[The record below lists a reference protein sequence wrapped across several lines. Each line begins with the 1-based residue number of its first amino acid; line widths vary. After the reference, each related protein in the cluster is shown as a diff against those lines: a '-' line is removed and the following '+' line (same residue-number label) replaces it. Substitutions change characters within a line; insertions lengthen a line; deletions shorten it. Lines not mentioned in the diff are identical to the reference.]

1 MFTELEPS
9 GEVAFS
15 EISEFDEWTT
25 AAALTFGVTDHLE
38 LGLAVPFVRGHMSNE
53 VLVGDDEPGTES
65 DETGLGNVRLL
76 AAAGWTWND
85 FSDNLLIEFET
96 GLPTDS
102 RGDDFAAGGD
112 GRLAVTI
119 EHYWER
125 LGVIGVVAANYFAEE
140 GFDDLNTTIDFLGGF
155 GLELSSRAFLS
166 MLAGGANGIAA
177 GEATFELI
185 LGGGTSLEFFAGGDL
200 EGDASARFAGVSV
213 NFWPASR

>member
-1 MFTELEPS
+1 M
-9 GEVAFS
+9 
-15 EISEFDEWTT
+15 
-25 AAALTFGVTDHLE
+25 
-38 LGLAVPFVRGHMSNE
+38 
-53 VLVGDDEPGTES
+53 
-65 DETGLGNVRLL
+65 RLL

-177 GEATFELI
+177 ARHVRAHPGWRHLAGVLC
-185 LGGGTSLEFFAGGDL
+185 GGDL
-200 EGDASARFAGVSV
+200 EGGASARFAGVSV